1 MAKITYE
8 NKVAL
13 NENPEIADINK
24 VKDTDMNQI
33 KNVVNENETKELI
46 AVSST
51 APAECSTGDMYFNT
65 TDNLIYT
72 ATATDTWSSTGTT
85 PTDNTIYVV
94 IADKVM
100 YMYNGTTLVK
110 LGSADIPQQ
119 ATAPVNPKEDD
130 LWIDT
135 DDNTNL
141 VGVVSST
148 TVSDKD
154 TYSCNYLNQHL
165 YDMYSENEVLTDKIW
180 IDGRP
185 VYRKVLFQDGLL
197 SFTNNKFTI
206 NHGISNLK
214 NIVSHNATL
223 YDDYGSGTFLPLT
236 YLTQSGANLTIS
248 FVIKSD
254 VVEIEQAVYGS
265 NRLKDL
271 IVILEYTKTTDSGD
285 R

>member
-1 MAKITYE
+1 MAQITYE

-65 TDNLIYT
+65 SDNLIYI
-72 ATATDTWSSTGTT
+72 ATGTDTWSSTGTT
-85 PTDNTIYVV
+85 PTDKTMYV
-94 IADKVM
+94 IIDEKIM

-148 TVSDKD
+148 TVSEKD

-165 YDMYSENEVLTDKIW
+165 YDMYSENEVLTNKIW

-185 VYRKVLFQDGLL
+185 VYRKVVTGTRSTSQTDINYSNWNVNEFVAVNPIIYNSNGSYVYTQPYYASSTDQWRCYIDA
-197 SFTNNKFTI
+197 NNKNITI
-206 NHGISNLK
+206 H
-214 NIVSHNATL
+214 
-223 YDDYGSGTFLPLT
+223 YGSSYPGS
-236 YLTQSGANLTIS
+236 SGDYK
-248 FVIKSD
+248 VI
-254 VVEIEQAVYGS
+254 I
-265 NRLKDL
+265 
-271 IVILEYTKTTDSGD
+271 EYTKTTDSGD

>member
-85 PTDNTIYVV
+85 PTENTIYVV

-185 VYRKVLFQDGLL
+185 VYRKVVEKTSGITTGGASISFD
-197 SFTNNKFTI
+197 FTNLNLVKYEAFYINTNNQMETPYYNNGDDKFRCLVQQNNNQI
-206 NHGISNLK
+206 YYIL
-214 NIVSHNATL
+214 
-223 YDDYGSGTFLPLT
+223 GSGLT
-236 YLTQSGANLTIS
+236 NITTI
-248 FVIKSD
+248 
-254 VVEIEQAVYGS
+254 
-265 NRLKDL
+265 R
-271 IVILEYTKTTDSGD
+271 VILEYTKTTDSGD